1 MKARELRELSL
12 DELNKKLKELKE
24 ELFTLRMDKALHR
37 LNQPHRF
44 KQVKREIARVL
55 TVMNEKRGGNNG
67 N

>member
-1 MKARELRELSL
+1 MKAKDLRELSL
-12 DELNKKLKELKE
+12 DELNKKLRELKE

-44 KQVKREIARVL
+44 REIKHEIARVM

-67 N
+67 Q

>member
-1 MKARELRELSL
+1 MKAKELRELSL

>member
-1 MKARELRELSL
+1 MKAKELRELSL

-44 KQVKREIARVL
+44 TQIKREIARVL

>member
-1 MKARELRELSL
+1 MKAKELRELSL

-44 KQVKREIARVL
+44 KQLKREIARVL

>member
-1 MKARELRELSL
+1 MKAKELRELSL

-44 KQVKREIARVL
+44 KQIKREIARVL

>member
-1 MKARELRELSL
+1 MKAKELRELSL

-55 TVMNEKRGGNNG
+55 TVMNEKRGGHNG